1 MNFCEPSFVWFEV
14 CVTKFSWSSA
24 KISVKIE
31 VVEPRTEG
39 GFGSVVGTLTPF
51 SNLEIEG
58 ETDRIRLKLLLSSV
72 FRTLLADFL
81 EKFPVST
88 D

>member
-1 MNFCEPSFVWFEV
+1 MWFEV

-31 VVEPRTEG
+31 VVESRTEEG
-39 GFGSVVGTLTPF
+39 GLGSVVGTLTPF
-51 SNLEIEG
+51 SNLEIVG

-72 FRTLLADFL
+72 FHTLLADFL